1 MRWEDLLKIFHVEPR
16 GKKCT
21 ELFSHGFVLL
31 SVLFLEHEPLE
42 TLQPMVRLLAA
53 AVIEKDLL
61 FVFKPFEV
69 ATCIIIFFVLPYG
82 VFPFN
87 RTGFD
92 SFFFFLSFFC
102 LFSLLICLKLLR
114 I

>member
-1 MRWEDLLKIFHVEPR
+1 
-16 GKKCT
+16 
-21 ELFSHGFVLL
+21 
-31 SVLFLEHEPLE
+31 
-42 TLQPMVRLLAA
+42 MVRLLAA

-92 SFFFFLSFFC
+92 SFFFFSFFF
-102 LFSLLICLKLLR
+102 LSVLLIDLFETASYLKMPSCF
-114 I
+114 